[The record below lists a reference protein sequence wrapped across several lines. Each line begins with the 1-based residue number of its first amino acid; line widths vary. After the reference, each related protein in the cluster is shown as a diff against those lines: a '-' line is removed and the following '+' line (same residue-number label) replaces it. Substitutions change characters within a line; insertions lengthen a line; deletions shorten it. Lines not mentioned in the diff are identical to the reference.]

1 MLIFDTISP
10 YKMKNILIVIIAL
23 SSLLFVAC
31 KEETQKPKVIYDEAR
46 SGKVQTKKV
55 DSTQIKVADLPVYM
69 DGTKYLIHPIGD
81 IRVYDDSNRSYGTSR
96 TNGSVSYAISNYN
109 RFEITG
115 YFENLKFQH
124 VDSIALR
131 PLTTKKIQIQTATYL
146 NTIADKYR
154 KQIILYTLVD
164 ADTNQDGK
172 VDVND
177 IKSLYISDAAGK
189 GFKKL
194 SQDVQ
199 ELIDWNL
206 IDAQGRAYF
215 RTIEDI
221 NKNGAFDKN
230 DKVHYH
236 YVNLL
241 SKDWTITDYEPV
253 N

>member
-1 MLIFDTISP
+1 MKKALIT
-10 YKMKNILIVIIAL
+10 IIAL
-23 SSLLFVAC
+23 SSLFFVAC
-31 KEETQKPKVIYDEAR
+31 KEEEQKPKVIYDEAG
-46 SGKVQTKKV
+46 SGKGQAKKV
-55 DSTQIKVADLPVYM
+55 DSTEIKVADLPVHM
-69 DGTKYLIHPIGD
+69 EGTRYLIHPVGD

-96 TNGSVSYAISNYN
+96 TNGNVSYAISNYN

-124 VDSIALR
+124 VDSTALR

-146 NTIADKYR
+146 NTIAAKY
-154 KQIILYTLVD
+154 KKNILLYTLVD
-164 ADTNQDGK
+164 ADTNQDSK

-194 SQDVQ
+194 SQDAQ

-206 IDAQGRAYF
+206 IEVQGRVYF

-236 YVNLL
+236 YVSLT
-241 SKDWTITDYEPV
+241 SDEWTVSEYEPV

>member
-1 MLIFDTISP
+1 
-10 YKMKNILIVIIAL
+10 MKKVLIAL
-23 SSLLFVAC
+23 LTLSSVFFVSC
-31 KEETQKPKVIYDEAR
+31 KEEAEKPKVIYDGNKPVKE
-46 SGKVQTKKV
+46 QPKKV
-55 DSTQIKVADLPVYM
+55 DSTEIKVADLPLHM
-69 DGTKYLIHPIGD
+69 EGTKYLIHPIGD
-81 IRVYDDSNRSYGTSR
+81 IRIDDDSNTIYGTSR
-96 TNGSVSYAISNYN
+96 TNNSVSYAISNYN

-124 VDSIALR
+124 ADSTSLR
-131 PLTTKKIQIQTATYL
+131 PLTDKKIQIQTATYL
-146 NTIADKYR
+146 NTISDKYK
-154 KQIILYTLVD
+154 KQLLLYTVVD
-164 ADTNQDGK
+164 ADTNKDGK
-172 VDVND
+172 VDAND
-177 IKSLYISDAAGK
+177 IRSLYISDISGH

-206 IDAQGRAYF
+206 IETQGRVYF

-230 DKVHYH
+230 DKVHYY

-241 SKDWTITDYEPV
+241 TPDFAVSDYEPV

>member
-1 MLIFDTISP
+1 
-10 YKMKNILIVIIAL
+10 MKKAAIIAITL
-23 SSLLFVAC
+23 TSLLFVSC
-31 KEETQKPKVIYDEAR
+31 KEEKPKPKVIYEDTKA
-46 SGKVQTKKV
+46 GTTQLKKV
-55 DSTQIKVADLPVYM
+55 DSAQIKVADLPVHM
-69 DGTKYLIHPIGD
+69 EGTKYLIHPVGD

-96 TNGSVSYAISNYN
+96 TNSSVSYAISNYN

-124 VDSIALR
+124 IDSTAMH
-131 PLTTKKIQIQTATYL
+131 PLTNKKIQIQTATFL
-146 NTIADKYR
+146 DGISAKTKR
-154 KQIILYTLVD
+154 QVLVYTVVD

-172 VDVND
+172 VDAND
-177 IKSLYISDAAGK
+177 IRSLYMSDISGK

-194 SQDVQ
+194 SQDMQ
-199 ELIDWNL
+199 ELIDWNI
-206 IDAQGRAYF
+206 IDAQNRIYF

-236 YVNLL
+236 YADLL
-241 SKDWTITDYEPV
+241 SPDWTVTAYEPV